1 MTRLLSGAFALLMFA
16 LLGFVAYEMML
27 EPFIKE
33 HY

>member
-16 LLGFVAYEMML
+16 LLGLLAWSMML
-27 EPFIKE
+27 EPFVKG